1 MAATMTEQLA
11 TAVRD
16 AAAAASYRWD
26 VTTSRAGPRQLA
38 RPCVM
43 IRQQT
48 VSRPQASPPAVRVNH
63 FDVLLLVPNK
73 DPDTADRELEPRLDN
88 LLDLLDGLPAPWRTA
103 LIWQEAERVAFEVA
117 DGISFHGYR
126 VPVDVGSGKVK

>member
-11 TAVRD
+11 DAIRTA
-16 AAAAASYRWD
+16 ATGYGYGWD
-26 VTTSRAGPRQLA
+26 ITTSRSGPRQLA

-43 IRQQT
+43 IRQNT
-48 VSRPQASPPAVRVNH
+48 VTKPSGQPPSVRVHH

-73 DPDTADRELEPRLDN
+73 DPDKADQQLEPRLDN

-103 LIWQEAERVAFEVA
+103 LLWQEAERLIFSVA
-117 DGISFHGYR
+117 DGIDFHGYR
-126 VPVDVGSGKVK
+126 LPLDVGTAKER